1 MTSRRLQLS
10 GEENDLG
17 PQSWQALLDNIGGI
31 VRQGSAWGYAEV
43 TGSDVPVANS
53 YWKFASNKAAKFL
66 SA

>member
-53 YWKFASNKAAKFL
+53 
-66 SA
+66 